1 MSTLAQYTSLVVVQ
15 GKIKRTK
22 TFYVDEFETLKALV
36 PADEVKNIKLTMCA
50 PEWFHLRHGPY
61 AYPKAIYATDG
72 TRAFPIPNRTRRC

>member
-1 MSTLAQYTSLVVVQ
+1 MWNVFYNNVQ

-61 AYPKAIYATDG
+61 AYPKEVYATDG
-72 TRAFPIPNRTRRC
+72 TCFIP